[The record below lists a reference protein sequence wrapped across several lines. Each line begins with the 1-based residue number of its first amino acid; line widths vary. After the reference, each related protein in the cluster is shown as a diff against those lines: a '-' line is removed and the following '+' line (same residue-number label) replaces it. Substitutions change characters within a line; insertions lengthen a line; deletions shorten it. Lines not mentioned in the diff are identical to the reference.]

1 MEEIEF
7 FLDDAKDTMEGALK
21 HLAIELSKIR
31 AGKAAPSM
39 VEGIMVDYYG
49 MPTPITGT
57 ASITAPDSRTIA
69 LKPFDKKMIG
79 EIERAIRNSNIGL
92 SPNNDGEYIRLNIP
106 MLTEERRKELVKR
119 VKAEIEVAKVN
130 VRNIRQDANNAI
142 KKLKADGVSEDDI
155 KTGEEKNQV
164 LTNTFIA
171 RIETVLADKEKD
183 IMSV

>member
-31 AGKAAPSM
+31 AGKASPAM

-57 ASITAPDSRTIA
+57 ASITAPDPRTIA

-79 EIERAIRNSNIGL
+79 EIEKAIRNSNIGL

-155 KTGEEKNQV
+155 KAGEERNQV
-164 LTNTFIA
+164 LTNSYIA
-171 RIETVLADKEKD
+171 KIEKVLEEKEKD

>member
-1 MEEIEF
+1 
-7 FLDDAKDTMEGALK
+7 MEGALK

-31 AGKAAPSM
+31 AGKASPSM

-119 VKAEIEVAKVN
+119 VKAEIEVAKIN

-155 KTGEEKNQV
+155 KTGEERNQL
-164 LTNTFIA
+164 LTNGFIA
-171 RIETVLADKEKD
+171 RIEKVLEDKEKD

>member
-1 MEEIEF
+1 MDDIQF

-31 AGKAAPSM
+31 AGKASPAM

-57 ASITAPDSRTIA
+57 ASISTPDSRTIA

-79 EIERAIRNSNIGL
+79 EIEKAIRNSNIGL
-92 SPNNDGEYIRLNIP
+92 SPNNDGEFIRLNIP
-106 MLTEERRKELVKR
+106 MLTEERRRDLVKR

-142 KKLKADGVSEDDI
+142 KKLKADGVAEDDI
-155 KTGEEKNQV
+155 KTGEEKCQT
-164 LTNTFIA
+164 LTNSFIA
-171 RIETVLADKEKD
+171 RIEKVLEEKEKD

>member
-1 MEEIEF
+1 MDDIQF

-31 AGKAAPSM
+31 AGKASPSM

-57 ASITAPDSRTIA
+57 ASITTPDSRTIA

-79 EIERAIRNSNIGL
+79 EIEKAIRNSNIGL
-92 SPNNDGEYIRLNIP
+92 SPNNDGEFIRLNIP
-106 MLTEERRKELVKR
+106 MLTEERRKDLVKR

-130 VRNIRQDANNAI
+130 VRNIRQDANSAI

-155 KTGEEKNQV
+155 KTGEEKCQV

-171 RIETVLADKEKD
+171 RIESVLADKEKD

>member
-31 AGKAAPSM
+31 AGKASPSM

-79 EIERAIRNSNIGL
+79 EIEKAIRFLTKHMPISEENSRKPIL
-92 SPNNDGEYIRLNIP
+92 FHDIRVGVYLYENGY
-106 MLTEERRKELVKR
+106 
-119 VKAEIEVAKVN
+119 
-130 VRNIRQDANNAI
+130 
-142 KKLKADGVSEDDI
+142 KKDMI
-155 KTGEEKNQV
+155 
-164 LTNTFIA
+164 
-171 RIETVLADKEKD
+171 LA
-183 IMSV
+183 

>member
-1 MEEIEF
+1 MDDIDF

-21 HLAIELSKIR
+21 HLAIELTKIR
-31 AGKAAPSM
+31 AGKASANM

-57 ASITAPDSRTIA
+57 ASITTPDSRTIA
-69 LKPFDKKMIG
+69 LKPFDRKMIG

-92 SPNNDGEYIRLNIP
+92 SPNNDGENIRLTIP
-106 MLTEERRKELVKR
+106 MLTEERRRELVKR

-142 KKLKADGVSEDDI
+142 KKLKADGVAEDMI
-155 KTGEEKNQV
+155 KLGEEKCQT
-164 LTNTFIA
+164 LTNSFIA
-171 RIETVLADKEKD
+171 RIEVVLNDKEKD

>member
-7 FLDDAKDTMEGALK
+7 FLAEAQETMEKAMK

-31 AGKAAPSM
+31 AGKASANM

-57 ASITAPDSRTIA
+57 ASVSTPDSRTIA

-79 EIERAIRNSNIGL
+79 EIEKAIRNSNIGL
-92 SPNNDGEYIRLNIP
+92 NPSNDGETIRLNIP
-106 MLTEERRKELVKR
+106 MLTEDRRKELVKR
-119 VKAEIEVAKVN
+119 VKAEIEVAKIN
-130 VRNIRQDANNAI
+130 VRNIRQDANNDI
-142 KKLKADGVSEDDI
+142 KKLKNDGVSEDMI
-155 KTGEEKNQV
+155 KTGEEKCQN
-164 LTNTFIA
+164 LTNSFIVK
-171 RIETVLADKEKD
+171 IEQTLGDKEKD

>member
-1 MEEIEF
+1 MEEIDF

-31 AGKAAPSM
+31 AGKASPSM

-119 VKAEIEVAKVN
+119 VKAEIEVAKIN

-155 KTGEEKNQV
+155 KTGEERNQL
-164 LTNTFIA
+164 LTNGFIA
-171 RIETVLADKEKD
+171 RIEKVLEDKEKD